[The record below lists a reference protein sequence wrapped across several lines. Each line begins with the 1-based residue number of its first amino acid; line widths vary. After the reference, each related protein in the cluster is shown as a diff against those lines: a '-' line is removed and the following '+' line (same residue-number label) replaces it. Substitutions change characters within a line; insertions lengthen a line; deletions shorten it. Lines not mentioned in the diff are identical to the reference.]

1 MVYNSENNHKDVK
14 HMRYSSKSVCL
25 ETVISFLLR
34 VCEAFVCSYSEIRSE
49 AARKCSDHA
58 ENLFQDSEQRQIC
71 LVMEH
76 SQVHVPF
83 GPHVSQP
90 SGPALFLALL
100 EEI

>member
-1 MVYNSENNHKDVK
+1 MLYA
-14 HMRYSSKSVCL
+14 SKSVCL

-34 VCEAFVCSYSEIRSE
+34 VCETFVCSYSELRSDVP
-49 AARKCSDHA
+49 RKCLDHD

-71 LVMEH
+71 LVMKY

-90 SGPALFLALL
+90 SGPTLFLAML